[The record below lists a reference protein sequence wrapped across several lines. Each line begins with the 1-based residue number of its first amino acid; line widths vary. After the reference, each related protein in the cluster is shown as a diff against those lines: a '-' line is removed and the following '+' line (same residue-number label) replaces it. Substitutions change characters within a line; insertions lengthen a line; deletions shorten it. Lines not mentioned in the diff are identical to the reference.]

1 MLYTLVSTARGWVGI
16 AFSDRGVRRLN
27 LPVQDENEAVSL
39 LATGNTQSLHKG
51 DGMGFLERQVTDYFD
66 GKKAQFDCVLD
77 LSGSTP
83 FRRRVWKAT
92 MQIPYGEVRSYKWVA
107 ERIGKPSACRAVG
120 HALAANPLPVIIPC
134 HRVIRSD
141 GRPGGFGGRKGNVQ
155 TKLMMLSLE
164 GCRSR
169 VQALVCGVSSLSNSS
184 E

>member
-1 MLYTLVSTARGWVGI
+1 MRYTLVSTVRGWVGI

-27 LPVQDENEAVSL
+27 LPVQDEKEAVSL
-39 LATGNTQSLHKG
+39 LDTGNTTNLHKG
-51 DGMGFLERQVTDYFD
+51 EGMASLRRQVTEYFN
-66 GKKAQFDCVLD
+66 GNKAEFDCVLD

-83 FRRRVWKAT
+83 FQRRVWKAT
-92 MQIPYGEVRSYKWVA
+92 MQIPYGQVRSYKWVA

-141 GRPGGFGGRKGNVQ
+141 GRPGGFGGSIENVQ

-164 GCRSR
+164 GYRLR
-169 VQALVCGVSSLSNSS
+169 T
-184 E
+184 